1 MANTTVNPST
11 GTSISHVVVW
21 GAGAMLLVILAD
33 FYPKLAI
40 GLAGLLVASVLLING
55 TKYAGIITSYTSH
68 A

>member
-1 MANTTVNPST
+1 MANTTVNPAT
-11 GTSISHVVVW
+11 GATVSHVVVW
-21 GAGAMLLVILAD
+21 GAGAMLLIILAD

-55 TKYAGIITSYTSH
+55 QTYAGIIQGYTKG